1 MKITALTK
9 KGNNVLVCF
18 EDGEF
23 VTVDYSTVLDYGL
36 RKYDDLDD
44 DKKLKLISDSEFVK
58 AKDSSFRILAKRQ
71 HSGYELR
78 NKLLKKGYTKETIDR
93 ILQTMQT
100 GNYLN
105 DEQFTKAYIDERLKR
120 KKIGINKLKA
130 ELFKRGIARNI
141 IEQNLSG
148 IDSELSYEN
157 ALSLA
162 HRKTELLIKKGIE
175 PNKIKQKVFAFLSSR
190 GYDSETIMK
199 ILHTLELREE

>member
-1 MKITALTK
+1 M
-9 KGNNVLVCF
+9 VCF

-23 VTVDYSTVLDYGL
+23 VAVDYRTVLDYGL

-93 ILQTMQT
+93 TLQAMQT

-141 IEQNLSG
+141 IEHNLSG

-162 HRKTELLIKKGIE
+162 HRKTELLIKKGTE

-190 GYDSETIMK
+190 GYDFETIMK
-199 ILHTLELREE
+199 ILHGLELSEE